1 MFMNTMAVGPFEPAE
16 LCVTGGG
23 ATVALLLFQRWVH
36 GDKTGVAG
44 DFHVARFT
52 ACDKGER
59 IAIEGLKEAQPR
71 DVMGGSLSQRPDAPC
86 E

>member
-1 MFMNTMAVGPFEPAE
+1 MFMKTMAVGPFEPAE

-23 ATVALLLFQRWVH
+23 ATIALPLFQRWVH

-44 DFHVARFT
+44 DFHVARFA

-59 IAIEGLKEAQPR
+59 IAIVKEGKRNLE
-71 DVMGGSLSQRPDAPC
+71 ML
-86 E
+86 